1 MTKELGKPVRTC
13 NDADVQG
20 LGVVKGKG
28 VELVITLGTGFG
40 SSLFLDG
47 RLVPNMQL
55 AHHAAWRD
63 RTYEDELGQKALK
76 KPERR
81 RNRRLLKAIGSLEA
95 LFNYD
100 MLYIGGGNTRKIDVD
115 LPRRVKIVENVAG
128 LLGGIALWRGQE
140 GRYGVD

>member
-1 MTKELGKPVRTC
+1 
-13 NDADVQG
+13 
-20 LGVVKGKG
+20 

-40 SSLFLDG
+40 SSLFLEG

-63 RTYEDELGQKALK
+63 RTYEDELGEKALK
-76 KPERR
+76 KAGKKKW
-81 RNRRLLKAIGSLEA
+81 NRRLLKTIGSLEA

-100 MLYIGGGNTRKIDVD
+100 MLYIGGGNTRKIHVE

-140 GRYGVD
+140 GRYGI